1 MRFWSLLAV
10 AWMPV
15 LQVLLAGLLG
25 ACLASSRFNVLTSD
39 ARRHINKVALFL
51 NLNLTP
57 THSHTVTKKIF
68 FVVLHFA
75 GCLCCVRPIARLLKL
90 GRHRHAQGHRF
101 LVRTGHLRAYLH
113 RLVNSSM
120 MFDLLNLMS

>member
-39 ARRHINKVALFL
+39 ARRHINKVVYVVFVPSLVFSSLAG
-51 NLNLTP
+51 
-57 THSHTVTKKIF
+57 TVTLKDI
-68 FVVLHFA
+68 VSCEHGHHIPDWGSSGLA
-75 GCLCCVRPIARLLKL
+75 GCEGPEAR
-90 GRHRHAQGHRF
+90 RTHAGTYRCLQLSR
-101 LVRTGHLRAYLH
+101 
-113 RLVNSSM
+113 
-120 MFDLLNLMS
+120 